1 MSGHVANGTFFCRL
15 LDSAEMLIGAVAL
28 FLGAYLLGGVNIALV
43 VSRGRGVD
51 IRRVGSGNPGA
62 SNVLRAVGKG
72 PAAAVYLVD
81 LAKGFAPALI
91 GSLAWSPTIGAVA
104 GLGAVLGHCYPI
116 YHRFRGGKGVA
127 TAGGVMLA
135 VAPLVM
141 VAMVVVYGVA
151 LALSRISAVGSLAAA
166 VISIPALLLTSQ
178 PGPTVAWFAL
188 MMALIVF
195 RHRSNLSRLRSGTE
209 NRLA

>member
-1 MSGHVANGTFFCRL
+1 
-15 LDSAEMLIGAVAL
+15 MLIGAIAL
-28 FLGAYLLGGVNIALV
+28 FLGAYLLGGVNIALA
-43 VSRGRGVD
+43 VSRARGVD
-51 IRRVGSGNPGA
+51 IRQVGSGNPGA

-81 LAKGFAPALI
+81 LAKGFVPALV
-91 GSLAWSPTIGAVA
+91 GLLVWSPYVGASA
-104 GLGAVLGHCYPI
+104 GLAAVLGHCYPV

-127 TAGGVMLA
+127 TAGGAVLA
-135 VAPLVM
+135 VAPPVM
-141 VAMVVVYGVA
+141 VAMVIVYGVA

-166 VISIPALLLTSQ
+166 VVTIPALMLAGQTR
-178 PGPTVAWFAL
+178 GTVAWFAL
-188 MMALIVF
+188 MMVLIVF

>member
-1 MSGHVANGTFFCRL
+1 
-15 LDSAEMLIGAVAL
+15 MLIGAVLL
-28 FLGAYLLGGVNIALV
+28 FLGAYLLGGINVALV
-43 VSRGRGVD
+43 VSRARGVE
-51 IRRVGSGNPGA
+51 IRQVGSGNPGA

-72 PAAAVYLVD
+72 PAALVYAVD
-81 LAKGFAPALI
+81 LAKGFVPALI
-91 GSLAWSPTIGAVA
+91 GMLAWSPYIGAAA

-141 VAMVVVYGVA
+141 VAMVIVYGVA
-151 LALSRISAVGSLAAA
+151 LAFSRISAVGSLAAA
-166 VISIPALLLTSQ
+166 VVSIPALLLTGQ
-178 PGPTVAWFAL
+178 TRGTVAWFAL

>member
-1 MSGHVANGTFFCRL
+1 
-15 LDSAEMLIGAVAL
+15 MLIGAIAL
-28 FLGAYLLGGVNIALV
+28 FLGAYLLGGINMALV
-43 VSRGRGVD
+43 VSRSRGVD
-51 IRRVGSGNPGA
+51 IRQVGSGNPGA

-81 LAKGFAPALI
+81 LAKGFLPAVV
-91 GSLAWSPTIGAVA
+91 GSLAWSPTIGTVA
-104 GLGAVLGHCYPI
+104 GLGAVIGHCYPI
-116 YHRFRGGKGVA
+116 QHRFRGGKGVA

-141 VAMVVVYGVA
+141 VAMVIVYGVTLAFSRVSA
-151 LALSRISAVGSLAAA
+151 LGSLAAA
-166 VISIPALLLTSQ
+166 VVSIPALLLTGQ

-188 MMALIVF
+188 MMLLIVF
-195 RHRSNLSRLRSGTE
+195 RHRSNLARLRSGTE